1 MTTSKGSTTTL
12 SVKELISGELDLM
25 KALMKEALHQVL
37 EVEMSEFLGAAPGE
51 RSQTRGGYRAGY
63 YQR

>member
-51 RSQTRGGYRAGY
+51 RSKNA
-63 YQR
+63 